1 MCIGVF
7 VLFAVYKEIQLVTVN
22 YNIDAD
28 ELEMIIE
35 ICVVTDIS
43 R

>member
-1 MCIGVF
+1 
-7 VLFAVYKEIQLVTVN
+7 VN